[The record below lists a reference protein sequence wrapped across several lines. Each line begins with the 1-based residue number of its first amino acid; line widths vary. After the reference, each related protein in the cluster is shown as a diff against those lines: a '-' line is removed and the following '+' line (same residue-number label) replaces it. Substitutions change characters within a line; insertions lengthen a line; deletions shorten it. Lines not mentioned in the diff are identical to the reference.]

1 MYKNVYLDI
10 RYISHGA
17 RHLSTNNK
25 IMEYIEIGKKEG
37 RLMTGGEGDDSKGF
51 FIQPNVLPIM

>member
-1 MYKNVYLDI
+1 
-10 RYISHGA
+10 
-17 RHLSTNNK
+17 
-25 IMEYIEIGKKEG
+25 MEYIEIGKKEG